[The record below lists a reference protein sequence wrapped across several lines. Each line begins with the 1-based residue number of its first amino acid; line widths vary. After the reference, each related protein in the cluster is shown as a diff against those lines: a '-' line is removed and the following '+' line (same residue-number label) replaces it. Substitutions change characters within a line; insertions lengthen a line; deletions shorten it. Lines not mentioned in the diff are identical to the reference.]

1 MQDHPSRRLPLG
13 LIAGFS
19 VLILATGG
27 GVAWWTWKS
36 APSNTAKIE
45 NPKATDGKPA
55 AIAPDSSK
63 TATSP
68 DATTKAE
75 QTLQVYWLTPTD
87 TSFKLAP
94 QPVQIGS
101 NTAPTDLLTGAMQQL
116 LSGPS
121 NPTAYSTTV
130 PDGTKLRDLTIK
142 PDGIHLDLSKEF
154 TQGGGSAAMTGR
166 LAQVLYT
173 VTSLK
178 PNTPV
183 WLSVDGK
190 LVDTLGGE
198 GLVLDQPLTREQFQ
212 KDFPF

>member
-45 NPKATDGKPA
+45 NPKVTEGQPP

-63 TATSP
+63 TAASP
-68 DATTKAE
+68 DAATKSE

-101 NTAPTDLLTGAMQQL
+101 TTTPNDLLTGAVQQL

-121 NPTAYSTTV
+121 DSAYSTTV
-130 PDGTKLRDLTIK
+130 PKGTKLRDLAIK
-142 PDGIHLDLSKEF
+142 PDGIHLDLSQEF

-173 VTSLK
+173 VTSLD
-178 PNTPV
+178 PNAPV

-190 LVDTLGGE
+190 LIDTLGGE
-198 GLVLDQPLTREQFQ
+198 GLVLEQPLTREQFQ

>member
-19 VLILATGG
+19 ALLLATGG

-36 APSNTAKIE
+36 APQNAVKIE
-45 NPKATDGKPA
+45 NPKSTDGQST

-63 TATSP
+63 TAPSP
-68 DATTKAE
+68 DAAAKSE

-87 TSFKLAP
+87 TSFKLTP
-94 QPVQIGS
+94 QSVQIGS
-101 NTAPTDLLTGAMQQL
+101 TTTPSDLLTGAMQQL

-121 NPTAYSTTV
+121 NTTYSTTV
-130 PDGTKLRDLTIK
+130 PDGTKLRELTIK

-173 VTSLK
+173 VTSLE